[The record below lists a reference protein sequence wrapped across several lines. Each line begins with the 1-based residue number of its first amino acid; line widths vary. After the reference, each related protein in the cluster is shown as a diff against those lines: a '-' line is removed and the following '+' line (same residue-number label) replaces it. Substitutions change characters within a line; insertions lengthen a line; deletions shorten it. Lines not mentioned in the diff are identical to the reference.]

1 MYNNPE
7 SILDS
12 NYFYSTIGVVSSD
25 SSLSIK
31 YCNFD
36 DVYGGNQK
44 YIKKKKRKTY
54 LSII

>member
-44 YIKKKKRKTY
+44 YIKKKKKKTY